1 MHSPASLNRPP
12 ALQPAFPAGL
22 DPCLLLGAWGA
33 LCSFLLTTLWLA
45 VAERRASSE

>member
-1 MHSPASLNRPP
+1 M
-12 ALQPAFPAGL
+12 QPAFPAGL

-45 VAERRASSE
+45 VAERRARSE